1 MRTVLFFEVWSYL
14 KYWRKYDDLRP
25 PPQNPQKGGV
35 VALAVDNLGSVAGG

>member
-25 PPQNPQKGGV
+25 PQNPQKGGV
-35 VALAVDNLGSVAGG
+35 VALAIDNLGSVARG